1 MINRNLVKVAASAL
15 AISAAGLGF
24 IAQQEGTELSAYLD
38 PVGIPTICNGRT
50 AGVRIGQRATF
61 AQCRQYLLEDS
72 GIAGSAIAKNVK
84 PAITQGQYDALASF
98 TYNVGAANLSRS
110 TLLSKLN
117 AGDCYG
123 AAREFDRWVYAKG
136 RKLPGL
142 IKRRAAERAMFEP
155 GCANE

>member
-84 PAITQGQYDALASF
+84 PAITQWA
-98 TYNVGAANLSRS
+98 V
-110 TLLSKLN
+110 
-117 AGDCYG
+117 
-123 AAREFDRWVYAKG
+123 
-136 RKLPGL
+136 
-142 IKRRAAERAMFEP
+142 
-155 GCANE
+155 